1 MTGPAARR
9 DNHGMGFFG
18 KILVLAIVIAAAW
31 FGYRWWQRLQS
42 GQLERS
48 RNPTPAPRNDPPP
61 PPKPVDD
68 MRACPVCGDF
78 VSVNARRCERP
89 TCPRG

>member
-1 MTGPAARR
+1 MTRAAARR
-9 DNHGMGFFG
+9 DNPIMGFFG

-42 GQLERS
+42 GQLERP
-48 RNPTPAPRNDPPP
+48 RNPAPAPRNDPPP

-78 VSVNARRCERP
+78 VAVNARRCERP